1 MKIRLVKILLI
12 FVVLFSASC
21 SEYNKIPYFQDL
33 DHSKTS
39 RSLITNYA
47 PLKIHPGDLLG
58 INVTGNKESMASVN
72 LFADLPS
79 SPLYGYRVNPAG
91 EIKLPLVGNVQ
102 VAELTTEEA
111 KAKLTTALSGY
122 IGGVNVD
129 VRIINLKIY
138 VQGDVARPNE
148 YVIQNERINI
158 LQALT
163 LAGDLNI
170 TAKREN
176 ILLIREQD
184 GTRYTY
190 PVDLTSKKLFDLPY
204 FYLQNNDVLYVEP
217 NNKKSDQLETK
228 GYRTASLVLSGIS
241 VLSLIFSAVFLNR
254 N

>member
-1 MKIRLVKILLI
+1 MKIRLPKILLI
-12 FVVLFSASC
+12 FVLLFLASC
-21 SEYNKIPYFQDL
+21 SEYSKIPYFQDL
-33 DHSKTS
+33 DHSKTTN
-39 RSLITNYA
+39 SLITNYT

-58 INVTGNKESMASVN
+58 INVTGNKESMASLT
-72 LFADLPS
+72 LFSDLPS
-79 SPLYGYRVNPAG
+79 SPLYGYKVNPAG
-91 EIKLPLVGNVQ
+91 EIKLPLIGNVQ
-102 VAELTTEEA
+102 VAELTTEET
-111 KAKLTTALSGY
+111 KAKLITALSAY

-129 VRIINLKIY
+129 VRIINLKIS
-138 VQGDVARPNE
+138 VLGDVARPNE
-148 YVIQNERINI
+148 YTIQNERINI

-170 TAKREN
+170 TGKRDN

-184 GTRYTY
+184 GSRHIY

-217 NNKKSDQLETK
+217 NNKKSDQLDTK

-241 VLSLIFSAVFLNR
+241 VLSLIFSALFLNR